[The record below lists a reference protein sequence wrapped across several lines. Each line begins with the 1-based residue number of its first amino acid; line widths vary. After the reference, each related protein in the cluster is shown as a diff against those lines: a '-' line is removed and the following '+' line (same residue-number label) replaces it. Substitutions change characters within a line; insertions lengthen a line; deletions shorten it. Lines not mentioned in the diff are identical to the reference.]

1 MNSADI
7 ARQRLFNQRI
17 SSQPLPTAT
26 DVVSWMGAM
35 QAQDFMGALWAVGSR
50 MGARTEAEVEA
61 AFASGAILRTHIMRP
76 TWHFVAPADIRWL
89 QMLTAPRVHAINS
102 TYLRQQ
108 ELDSSLVTRC
118 IDVMM
123 RALEGGKQLT
133 RAELG
138 AALVQGGIEIDSFRL
153 GFVISVAE
161 LDAILVSGGRRGKQ
175 FTYAL
180 LDECAPQG
188 VTLTRD
194 AALAELTLRYLRSHG
209 WATERDFAWWSGL
222 TLTDVRAGLRSVRTQ
237 LVSESVD
244 GQTYWMTVDAPRVG
258 DSATGL
264 HLLMGFDEYLIGY
277 TDRSAALREQHYS
290 AWAGNNAVFSATIV
304 DDGQVI
310 GTWKR
315 TLKSKT
321 VQIEVSPFA
330 PLTMEQ
336 ESAFAAQVADYA
348 RFVGREGV
356 LMA

>member
-1 MNSADI
+1 MNSTEI
-7 ARQRLFNQRI
+7 ARQRFHNQRLT
-17 SSQPLPTAT
+17 SERLATAT
-26 DVVSWMGAM
+26 DVVAWMGAM

-50 MGARTEAEVEA
+50 MGAAGEADVEA

-89 QMLTAPRVHAINS
+89 QMLTAPRVHAINT
-102 TYLRQQ
+102 TYLRQL
-108 ELDSSLVTRC
+108 ELDPPLVTRC
-118 IDVMM
+118 IDLMVKV
-123 RALEGGKQLT
+123 LEGGKQLT

-138 AALVQGGIEIDSFRL
+138 AALAQGGIEMDSFRL

-180 LDECAPQG
+180 LDERAPQG

-194 AALAELTLRYLRSHG
+194 EALAELTLRYLRSHG

-222 TLTDVRAGLRSVRTQ
+222 TLSDVRAGIELVRTQ
-237 LVSESVD
+237 LVSETVE
-244 GQTYWMTVDAPRVG
+244 GQTYWMTADAPRVG
-258 DSATGL
+258 DAATGL

-277 TDRSAALREQHYS
+277 TDRSAALREEHYS

-321 VQIEVSPFA
+321 VHVEVSPFA
-330 PLTMEQ
+330 PLTAEQ
-336 ESAFAAQVADYA
+336 QAAFAARIADYG
-348 RFVGREGV
+348 RFVGREV
-356 LMA
+356 VIM